1 LFGIGATFDNTL
13 AGVNPVGF
21 GFGVRGDYR
30 VRPEWSLGARMLYF
44 VGGSVEL
51 PTSEL
56 AMQSWLLAAEAA
68 YTLELDPL
76 IVQPGIA
83 AGLYVRETNYR
94 GFESFSVQPTS
105 LNVPD
110 STRLFFYIAPG
121 VNVSVPLAS
130 ATPALAPLSVGAD
143 VRLDLALGKRVS
155 SNIQLLAQAGLR
167 F

>member
-1 LFGIGATFDNTL
+1 
-13 AGVNPVGF
+13 
-21 GFGVRGDYR
+21 
-30 VRPEWSLGARMLYF
+30 MLYF

-51 PTSEL
+51 PTSEV

-68 YTLELDPL
+68 YVLELDPL
-76 IVQPGIA
+76 VVQPGIA
-83 AGLYVRETNYR
+83 AGLFVRETNYR
-94 GFESFSVQPTS
+94 GFESFTAEPTS

-110 STRLFFYIAPG
+110 STRFFFYFAPG
-121 VNVSVPLAS
+121 VNVSVPLAR

-143 VRLDLALGKRVS
+143 VRLDLAFGKRVS